1 MTKTKNKSVMDCVKE
16 FIAANPKFHVKQ
28 VRDAFP
34 DKDAN
39 QINTAVWK
47 LTNLYKKLRRV
58 GEGQYELTDVNN
70 SQPVTKAKPKAKA
83 KRKYV
88 RRDTTTIK
96 QLQDKLHE
104 ANQEIIQ
111 WSKQAQNAALL
122 AAKLQ
127 QTQHDL
133 NEALVLIRYLE
144 NKLFIAIQFDAKN
157 NGSNT

>member
-1 MTKTKNKSVMDCVKE
+1 MTKTKDKSVMECVKE
-16 FIAANPKFHVKQ
+16 FIAANPKFTVKQ
-28 VRDAFP
+28 LREAYP
-34 DKDAN
+34 DKGQN
-39 QINTAVWK
+39 QLNTAVWK
-47 LTNLYKKLRRV
+47 LTHMYKKLRMLGG
-58 GEGQYELTDVNN
+58 GEYELTDVNN

-157 NGSNT
+157 NGRDT

>member
-1 MTKTKNKSVMDCVKE
+1 MSETKNKSVMECVKE

-70 SQPVTKAKPKAKA
+70 SEAPAKPKRKV
-83 KRKYV
+83 KRKHV
-88 RRDTTTIK
+88 RRDTTTLK

-104 ANQEIIQ
+104 ANQEIIR
-111 WSKQAQNAALL
+111 WSRQAQNTERL
-122 AAKLQ
+122 AHELQ
-127 QTQHDL
+127 RTQHDL
-133 NEALVLIRYLE
+133 DEALVLIRYLE

>member
-1 MTKTKNKSVMDCVKE
+1 MTKTKSKSVMECVKE
-16 FIAANPKFHVKQ
+16 FIAANPKFTVKQ
-28 VRDAFP
+28 LREAYP
-34 DKDAN
+34 DKGQN
-39 QINTAVWK
+39 QLNTALWK
-47 LTNLYKKLRRV
+47 LTHMYKKLRMLGR
-58 GEGQYELTDVNN
+58 GEYELTDVNN
-70 SQPVTKAKPKAKA
+70 SQPVTKAKPKA

-104 ANQEIIQ
+104 ANQEIVQ

-122 AAKLQ
+122 AGKLQ
-127 QTQHDL
+127 RVQHDL
-133 NEALVLIRYLE
+133 DEALVLIRYLE